1 MSLYGR
7 IFLLNAAVLILAAGL
22 LLGPVTVS
30 TPVLL
35 GEAIVV
41 VCGLV
46 LMLVLNAALLRV
58 GLAPLGRLRRAM
70 ATADLLK
77 PGTRAEVTGRGE
89 IADLTAAFNAMLDRL
104 EAERATS
111 SGRVLTAQEAERQ
124 RIARELHDEVG
135 QTLTAVLLQLKHTAD
150 HAPAELRADLRQA
163 QETTRAGLEEIRRI
177 ARRLR
182 PGVLEEL
189 GLHSALRSLA
199 GELSTPGLRVTTHL
213 APGAPVLDPATE
225 LVVYRVAQEGLTNAA
240 RHAGAGHVAL
250 LLGPAPDGGTRL
262 LVRDDGRGTGGA
274 AEGAGIGGMRE
285 RALLVGAALR
295 VGAGEKGGTEVRL
308 DLPPAP
314 APTARPIPEP
324 ESAVRPIPEP
334 APTVPPIP
342 APAPTARTTSAPTA
356 PPLAPPTPSP
366 LPASPSPPPPTPGH
380 ER

>member
-7 IFLLNAAVLILAAGL
+7 IFLLNAAVLVLAAGL

-46 LMLVLNAALLRV
+46 LMLVLNAVLLRV

-77 PGTRAEVTGRGE
+77 PGARPEVTGRGE
-89 IADLTAAFNAMLDRL
+89 IADLTGAFNAMLDRL
-104 EAERATS
+104 ETERATS
-111 SGRVLTAQEAERQ
+111 SGRALTAQEAERQ

-135 QTLTAVLLQLKHTAD
+135 QTLTAVLLQLRHTAD
-150 HAPAELRADLRQA
+150 HAPRELREDLRQA

-213 APGAPVLDPATE
+213 APGAAPLDPATE
-225 LVVYRVAQEGLTNAA
+225 LVVYRVAQESLTNAA
-240 RHAGAGHVAL
+240 RHAGAGHVEL
-250 LLGPAPDGGTRL
+250 RLGPGPDGGTRL
-262 LVRDDGRGTGGA
+262 LVRDDGRGTDGA

-295 VGAGEKGGTEVRL
+295 VGPGESGGTEVCL
-308 DLPPAP
+308 DLPPRGPVSPAPGAAP
-314 APTARPIPEP
+314 ADAPGGVRLPVPVSVPVPVPTP
-324 ESAVRPIPEP
+324 VRDSVRDPVP
-334 APTVPPIP
+334 APVPDPVP
-342 APAPTARTTSAPTA
+342 K
-356 PPLAPPTPSP
+356 
-366 LPASPSPPPPTPGH
+366 PTPGH
-380 ER
+380 E